1 MRGSRTDAWG
11 AVRATS
17 GLWLSSYTRSSGPAG
32 EATQPSALLT
42 QLQTLGKTFSQ
53 AAGTH
58 QTVTLAAHEGVGQ
71 ANHSKLIADQ
81 APLQALLT
89 SVKTTVPGTA
99 YADAKGAAAE
109 RSASP
114 GDDRVP
120 HTGDALLGLAA
131 PSGIGVVAGQGLSW
145 SVGETL
151 TLASGAGSEAAI
163 AGNARLHSGQAIG
176 VLAAAVDGGQTQ
188 ANSLSLVSGEGALD
202 VQAQSDEVRVQSK
215 EGLKLVSANAEVEL
229 AAGKTIHLAVPAS
242 PSKAATS
249 PSPAPAP
256 SPCRPARS
264 RLRGQRR

>member
-1 MRGSRTDAWG
+1 
-11 AVRATS
+11 
-17 GLWLSSYTRSSGPAG
+17 
-32 EATQPSALLT
+32 SALLS

-58 QTVTLAAHEGVGQ
+58 QTVKLAAHEGAKK
-71 ANHSKLIADQ
+71 ANQSQLIPDQ

-114 GDDRVP
+114 GEDRVP

-131 PSGIGVVAGQGLSW
+131 PAGIGVVAGQGLHW

-163 AGNARLHSGQAIG
+163 AGDARLHSGQAIG

-188 ANSLSLVSGEGALD
+188 AHSL
-202 VQAQSDEVRVQSK
+202 
-215 EGLKLVSANAEVEL
+215 
-229 AAGKTIHLAVPAS
+229 
-242 PSKAATS
+242 
-249 PSPAPAP
+249 
-256 SPCRPARS
+256 
-264 RLRGQRR
+264 